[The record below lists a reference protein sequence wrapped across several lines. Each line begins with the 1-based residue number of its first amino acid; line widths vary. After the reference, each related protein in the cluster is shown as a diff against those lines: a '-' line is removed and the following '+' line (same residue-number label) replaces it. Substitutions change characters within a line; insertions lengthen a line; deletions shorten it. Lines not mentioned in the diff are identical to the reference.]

1 MTPMKSVRYAR
12 QMRHRLISLLLIVVI
27 LLSVTITASGDRPEG
42 DMVGPAESLL
52 VSEQEM
58 VPEASLDVVPDPV
71 VSEIEETEAPP
82 EIPEAPAVPDIAPAP
97 PTVDEQESVAADE
110 EETYTVKAGDCL
122 WKIAEKAY
130 GNGADWTKIYDANSN
145 QISNPNLIYP
155 GQVFV
160 IPAI

>member
-27 LLSVTITASGDRPEG
+27 LLSVTITANGDRPEG
-42 DMVGPAESLL
+42 EMVGPAEDLM

-58 VPEASLDVVPDPV
+58 VPEATLDAAVDPV
-71 VSEIEETEAPP
+71 VSEMEETEAPP
-82 EIPEAPAVPDIAPAP
+82 EVPEVSAVPDVAPAP
-97 PTVDEQESVAADE
+97 SLEEEEKPSAAE

-145 QISNPNLIYP
+145 QIDNPNLIYP